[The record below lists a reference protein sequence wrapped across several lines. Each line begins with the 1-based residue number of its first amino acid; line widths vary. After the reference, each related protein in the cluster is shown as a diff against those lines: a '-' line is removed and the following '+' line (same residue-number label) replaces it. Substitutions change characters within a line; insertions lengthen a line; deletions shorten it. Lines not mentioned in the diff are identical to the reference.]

1 MHRLHRFD
9 SLLAAHVAAL
19 ILPFALLPARG
30 ASQPPR
36 IAGNINPRQWIALKD
51 NVHPNAR
58 SEYDQGQADPSLQMQ
73 SLILVLKPSASQ
85 QTALDKLL
93 ADQQDPTSS
102 NYHQWLTP
110 EQYADRFGVT
120 ESDVDKIVAWA
131 QSQHLTVTGVARA
144 RNAVRLAGTAA
155 NVGSA
160 FHTEIHMY
168 QVNGE
173 MHYANAT
180 PPSVPAALHGV
191 VAAIRGLHNFRV
203 RPRLHKLTPLGVA
216 ADGAGPMYTS
226 PSSGNHYLA
235 PDDFATIFNLTPL
248 YNAGMNGSGQKIV
261 IVGQSQIDSSH
272 LSAFTNY
279 FGLSNVSVTSILVP
293 NTQDPGISQSDEQ
306 EADLDLE
313 WASAVAR
320 GASLVFVYSYDV
332 FDAIQYAI
340 DQNLAPVLSTSYGEC
355 EEASTQSDAASFRT
369 WAQQA
374 NAQGMTIVS
383 ASGDSGAADCYQPST
398 GHFGSANASLAVAVD
413 MPASLPEVTG
423 IGGTTLNDGDG
434 NYWNSTNTSTKASAQ
449 SYIPEVAWND
459 SAVDGSPAASGG
471 GASQFFSKP
480 PWQIGTGVPNDGAR
494 DVPDIAF
501 PASADH
507 DGYMVYTIS
516 GHQAGW
522 YVFGGTSCGA
532 PAFSGLL
539 AVLNQYLVSNG
550 YQAASGL
557 GNINIRLYSLASSA
571 PASFHDITSGN
582 NIVIA
587 RTCSRCTTTNTSEG
601 FNAGVG
607 YDQVTGLGSVD
618 AYSFVTAWRS
628 GNAQFKS
635 TPKLVAAASPDILTT
650 AGTTTLTA
658 TVTNPI
664 GNTPT
669 GTVAFSAG
677 STLLGT
683 VTLSGASGTSRAELS
698 IAGGINGLALGA
710 NTITAVYE
718 GDNFNSPAAATTVLT
733 LLSLSSVT
741 PSITGLTNSASYAQ
755 SYAPGMILSIFG
767 SNLALTTAPANSV
780 PLPVSLDN
788 ISVTV
793 NGVPAPLYYVSPTQL
808 NVQIPYE
815 TPASGTATV
824 VVSNNGKTASAS
836 IGMSPAAPGIFTD
849 ANRAI
854 VPDSTAARG
863 QTIAIYVTGAG
874 MVEPSV
880 ATGAMPGN
888 GAAPVPAGT
897 TLVTVGG
904 VQASTVFVGIPSWSI
919 GVLQIN
925 FVVPSTVP
933 AGAQPV
939 VVSVGG
945 LASAAATLNVT
956 N

>member
-1 MHRLHRFD
+1 MNRLHRNRFD
-9 SLLAAHVAAL
+9 SLLVARVVVPVL
-19 ILPFALLPARG
+19 LALLPGIG
-30 ASQPPR
+30 AAQPPR
-36 IAGNINPRQWIALKD
+36 IAGKINARQWIALKD

-58 SEYDQGQADPSLQMQ
+58 SEYDQGKADPSLQMQ

-85 QTALDKLL
+85 QADLDKLL

-102 NYHQWLTP
+102 SYHQWLTP
-110 EQYADRFGVT
+110 EQYADRFGVSQ
-120 ESDVDKIVAWA
+120 SDVDKIVAWA
-131 QSQHLTVTGVARA
+131 QSQQLTVTGVARA

-155 NVGSA
+155 NVGGA

-168 QVNGE
+168 QVNGR

-180 PPSVPAALHGV
+180 PPSVPAALHGI

-203 RPRLHKLTPLGVA
+203 HPRIHKLTPLA
-216 ADGAGPMYTS
+216 MTAGGLSPAYTS
-226 PSSGNHYLA
+226 ASSGNHYLA
-235 PDDFATIFNLTPL
+235 PDDFATIFNLNPL
-248 YNAGMNGSGQKIV
+248 YNAGINGAGQKIV
-261 IVGQSQIDSSH
+261 VVGQSQIEPSH
-272 LSAFTNY
+272 LSTFTNY
-279 FGLSNVSVTSILVP
+279 FGLSSVNVTSILVP

-320 GASLVFVYSYDV
+320 GAGLVFVYSYDV

-355 EEASTQSDAASFRT
+355 EEASTQSDATSFRT

-398 GHFGSANASLAVAVD
+398 GHFGSANTSLALAVD

-423 IGGTTLNDGDG
+423 VGGTTLNDGNG
-434 NYWNSTNTSTKASAQ
+434 NYWNSTNRSTKASAQ

-459 SAVDGSPAASGG
+459 SVVDGNPSASGG

-480 PWQIGTGVPNDGAR
+480 SWQTGAGVPNDGAR

-507 DGYMVYTIS
+507 DGYMVYTTS
-516 GHQAGW
+516 GRQAGW
-522 YVFGGTSCGA
+522 YIFGGTSCGA
-532 PAFSGLL
+532 PTFSGLL
-539 AVLNQYLVSNG
+539 AVLNQYLVSSG
-550 YQAASGL
+550 YQASGGL
-557 GNINIRLYSLASSA
+557 GNVNSRLYALASSS

-587 RTCSRCTTTNTSEG
+587 RACSHCTTSTSEG
-601 FNAGVG
+601 FNAGAG
-607 YDQVTGLGSVD
+607 YDQVTGLGSLD
-618 AYSFVTAWRS
+618 AYSFVTAWRG
-628 GNAQFKS
+628 GNALLKS
-635 TPKLVAAASPDILTT
+635 TPTLAAAASPNVLTT

-677 STLLGT
+677 NTLLGT
-683 VTLSGASGTSRAELS
+683 ALLTGASGTSRAELS
-698 IAGGINGLALGA
+698 IAGGVNGLALGA
-710 NTITAVYE
+710 NTITVVYE
-718 GDNFNSPAAATTVLT
+718 GDSLNSSATASTVLT
-733 LLSLSSVT
+733 LLSLSAVT

-755 SYAPGMILSIFG
+755 AYAPGMILSIFG
-767 SNLALTTAPANSV
+767 ANLALTTTAAGSV
-780 PLPVSLDN
+780 PLPASLDN
-788 ISVTV
+788 VSVTI
-793 NGVPAPLYYVSPTQL
+793 NGVAAPLYYVSPTQL
-808 NVQIPYE
+808 NLQIPYE
-815 TPASGTATV
+815 TPASGTAAV
-824 VVSNNGKTASAS
+824 VVSNNGKTASTS
-836 IGMSPAAPGIFTD
+836 ISMSPAAPGIFAD

-874 MVEPSV
+874 MVEPAV
-880 ATGAMPGN
+880 ATGSMPGN
-888 GAAPVPAGT
+888 GATPVPVGT

-904 VQASTVFVGIPSWSI
+904 VQASTVYVGIPSWSI

-925 FVVPSTVP
+925 FVVPSGVST
-933 AGAQPV
+933 GAQPV